1 MSSVVSSVVTYRM
14 DGWPYEILLLFQ
26 KYFKKAAEVTL
37 VCRDGSEKC
46 MARILMN
53 SRFGFDKVTT
63 FRREQTIEV
72 DFCDI
77 VDLKLV
83 LLFLHG
89 FEIKVSPQ
97 AARHVE
103 DLLTAFG
110 ADYIKATIRHDY
122 EDKPEFALQEPCGIV
137 QCKPKSE

>member
-1 MSSVVSSVVTYRM
+1 MPSVVTFNM

-26 KYFKKAAEVTL
+26 KYYKKAAEVTL
-37 VCRDGSEKC
+37 VCRDGSDKC

-53 SRFGFDKVTT
+53 CRFGFDKVST
-63 FRREQTIEV
+63 FRRMQTIEV
-72 DFCDI
+72 DFCDL

-97 AARHVE
+97 AASHVE

-110 ADYIKATIRHDY
+110 ADFIKATITQNY
-122 EDKPEFALQEPCGIV
+122 EDDPNAVHTETCGIV
-137 QCKPKSE
+137 QANSQ

>member
-1 MSSVVSSVVTYRM
+1 
-14 DGWPYEILLLFQ
+14 
-26 KYFKKAAEVTL
+26 
-37 VCRDGSEKC
+37 
-46 MARILMN
+46 MN

-63 FRREQTIEV
+63 FRREQTIVV
-72 DFCDI
+72 DFCDL

-97 AARHVE
+97 AAEHVE

-110 ADYIKATIRHDY
+110 ADFIKATITQNY
-122 EDKPEFALQEPCGIV
+122 LDKPEYAFEKPGGIV
-137 QCKPKSE
+137 ECKPKTE

>member
-37 VCRDGSEKC
+37 VCRDGSDKC

-53 SRFGFDKVTT
+53 SRFGFDKVKS
-63 FRREQTIEV
+63 FRREQTIIV
-72 DFCDI
+72 DFCDL

-97 AARHVE
+97 AAEHVE

-110 ADYIKATIRHDY
+110 ADFIKATITQNY
-122 EDKPEFALQEPCGIV
+122 LDKPEFALKEPCGIV
-137 QCKPKSE
+137 ECKRKTE